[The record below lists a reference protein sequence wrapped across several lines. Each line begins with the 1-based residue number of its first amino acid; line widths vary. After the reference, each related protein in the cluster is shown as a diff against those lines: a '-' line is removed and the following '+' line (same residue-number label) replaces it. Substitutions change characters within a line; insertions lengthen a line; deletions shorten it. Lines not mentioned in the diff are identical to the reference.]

1 MPVLKLCIENLSSM
15 FVAAR
20 CKERSYSAASYD
32 GDQVERERN
41 RSQTLAQLEHGASL
55 RAQLHLVHPAQLDQC
70 FVLIALGSLPGLA
83 LQLGQIIFKASCRQ
97 LQYLL

>member
-1 MPVLKLCIENLSSM
+1 M

-20 CKERSYSAASYD
+20 CKERSYNAASYD

-55 RAQLHLVHPAQLDQC
+55 RAQLHLVHPAPAGHQY

-83 LQLGQIIFKASCRQ
+83 FQLGQIIFKAFCRQ